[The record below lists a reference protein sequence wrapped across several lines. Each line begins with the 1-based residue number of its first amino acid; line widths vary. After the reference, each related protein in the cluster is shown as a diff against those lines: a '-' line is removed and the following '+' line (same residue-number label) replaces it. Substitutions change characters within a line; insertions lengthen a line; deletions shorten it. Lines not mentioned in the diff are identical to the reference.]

1 MLTLQEIKIL
11 HVSIQKLTTE
21 GHGPTHWLKERKLCK
36 KPSSF
41 WGLPMQP
48 SCAQPEG
55 AGRQVL
61 VSPPGVGPFPVT
73 TPPCIRKKESS
84 PLPTWEKPFRPS
96 DPALPPQ
103 TDFSLHTSCTWPEPQ
118 DRGRF
123 TDADC
128 PQNSQ
133 YTVSATTQ
141 SLTIT
146 GNTWRSL
153 CPKGWHDIQNWSLG
167 RALLLKLDH
176 WDTTGLCWLQL
187 RKARTDVDAGF

>member
-1 MLTLQEIKIL
+1 
-11 HVSIQKLTTE
+11 
-21 GHGPTHWLKERKLCK
+21 
-36 KPSSF
+36 
-41 WGLPMQP
+41 MQP

-84 PLPTWEKPFRPS
+84 PLPTWKKPFRPS
-96 DPALPPQ
+96 DPPLPPQ

-123 TDADC
+123 RDADC

-141 SLTIT
+141 SVFDHHWQHLKVSLPQRMTWHPKLKFGQSSAPET
-146 GNTWRSL
+146 G
-153 CPKGWHDIQNWSLG
+153 SLG
-167 RALLLKLDH
+167 HHRAVLTSAQEGKDRCWCWVLNLVLPLLSSFRYS
-176 WDTTGLCWLQL
+176 C
-187 RKARTDVDAGF
+187 

>member
-1 MLTLQEIKIL
+1 
-11 HVSIQKLTTE
+11 
-21 GHGPTHWLKERKLCK
+21 
-36 KPSSF
+36 
-41 WGLPMQP
+41 MQP

-61 VSPPGVGPFPVT
+61 VSPPGVGSFPVT

-84 PLPTWEKPFRPS
+84 PLPTWKKPFWPS
-96 DPALPPQ
+96 DPPLPPQ

-123 TDADC
+123 RDADC

-141 SLTIT
+141 SVFDHHWQHLKVSAPKDDMTSKTEVWAELCSWNWIT
-146 GNTWRSL
+146 GTPQGCVDFSSGRQGQML
-153 CPKGWHDIQNWSLG
+153 MLG
-167 RALLLKLDH
+167 FKSCSIFTQFL
-176 WDTTGLCWLQL
+176 
-187 RKARTDVDAGF
+187 